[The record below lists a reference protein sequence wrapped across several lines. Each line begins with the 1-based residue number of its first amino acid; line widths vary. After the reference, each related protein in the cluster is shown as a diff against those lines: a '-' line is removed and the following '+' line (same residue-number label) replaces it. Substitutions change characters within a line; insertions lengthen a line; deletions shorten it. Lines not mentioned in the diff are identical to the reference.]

1 MGGDRRPGPPGVRV
15 VYEDDAIMVVE
26 KPAGMPVA
34 LRPGDRKGKRP
45 VTLIDRLKVDAR
57 RAARAGHGSKHAPRL
72 RAINPLEAPCC
83 GLVVLTKTDQAAAA
97 LTEQFHSSRPHRI
110 ATAVVRGSPG
120 LDMFTI
126 KSRLVTGRDGSVRSF
141 DEQEMPTGRDGR
153 EAVSHVRVQERAGE
167 LTLVRIRMETDRPGQ
182 AIAQLRQVGLPLVG
196 DPGPRARPL
205 DGPVRMMLHLGEIA
219 FKHPVTHEQVKFT
232 VPPPPVFRLRI
243 EDAAATP
250 HRPQQQPEPEFR
262 SEPPARG
269 EDETSNAPAL
279 RPLPPPPSQIQ
290 PEAPAD
296 EDDAAHEVPP
306 TMRRP
311 VKPRPIDPVEPV
323 GLTPPAQQPGIE
335 PAPAAPQTP
344 APRAEEQP
352 EPSEPA
358 PQPKEKTAPKPVQ
371 PPHRDDKGSGSW
383 EHVAGWYD
391 DLLERRGSDHH
402 TAVVLPG
409 VLRLLDPQT
418 DQRILDVAC
427 GQGLLAREL
436 TQAGATVIG
445 VDASPSLI
453 EAARK
458 RVPRGAEFFVADAR
472 ELGRL
477 RTEQELDPCDGAACV
492 LAAMNF
498 DPIEPAFGAIA
509 SMLRPGGRFVLVILH
524 PAFRV
529 PGRTAWVWRTEP
541 DGSTVQSRQIDA
553 YLSPAS
559 HPITMNPGEVARGK
573 RPITTWTH
581 HRPLSAYI
589 NALGE
594 AGLLVDRVEEWTSA
608 RRSEPGPR
616 AEAENRARAE
626 IPMFAAIR
634 AVRPAC

>member
-1 MGGDRRPGPPGVRV
+1 MRI
-15 VYEDDAIMVVE
+15 VYEDDAFLVAE
-26 KPAGMPVA
+26 KPAGMPIA

-45 VTLIDRLKVDAR
+45 TTLIDRLKIGQR
-57 RAARAGHGSKHAPRL
+57 RATRAGTGPKQTPRL
-72 RAINPLEAPCC
+72 RAINPLDPAVC
-83 GLVVLTKTDQAAAA
+83 GLVVIAKTDEAAAA
-97 LTEQFHSSRPHRI
+97 LTEQFHSARSHRI
-110 ATAVVRGSPG
+110 ATAVVRGSPSQ
-120 LDMFTI
+120 DMLTI
-126 KSRLVTGRDGSVRSF
+126 KSMLVTGRDGSVRSF
-141 DEQEMPTGRDGR
+141 DEQEMPIGREGR
-153 EAVSHVRVQERAGE
+153 EAVAHVRVQERAGE
-167 LTLVRIRMETDRPGQ
+167 LTLIRIRLDTDRPGQ
-182 AIAQLRQVGLPLVG
+182 AIAQLRQIGLPLVG

-205 DGPVRMMLHLGEIA
+205 DGPIRMMLHLGEIA
-219 FKHPVTHEQVKFT
+219 FRHPVTHEQVKFT
-232 VPPPPVFRLRI
+232 TPPPPAFRLRL

-250 HRPQQQPEPEFR
+250 HRPQPQQKLESRPEPR
-262 SEPPARG
+262 SELREEIQPG
-269 EDETSNAPAL
+269 TSSAL
-279 RPLPPPPSQIQ
+279 RPLPPSPAQSPPEPPTSQE
-290 PEAPAD
+290 EASF
-296 EDDAAHEVPP
+296 EVPP

-311 VKPRPIDPVEPV
+311 VKPRPIDPVEP
-323 GLTPPAQQPGIE
+323 LPASPALK
-335 PAPAAPQTP
+335 PAPEAVSPVSETP
-344 APRAEEQP
+344 AVPPPPVQQSEPPKRAP
-352 EPSEPA
+352 EPVRPA
-358 PQPKEKTAPKPVQ
+358 E
-371 PPHRDDKGSGSW
+371 RDEKGSGSW

-402 TAVVLPG
+402 TTVVLPG
-409 VLRLLDPQT
+409 VLRLLDPQN

-436 TQAGATVIG
+436 TQAGASVIG

-477 RTEQELDPCDGAACV
+477 KTMQELDLCDSAACV

-524 PAFRV
+524 PAFRI
-529 PGRTAWVWRTEP
+529 PGQTAWVWRTEP
-541 DGSTVQSRQIDA
+541 DGSTVQSRQVDA

-573 RPITTWTH
+573 RAVTTWTH
-581 HRPLSAYI
+581 HRPLSAYT

-594 AGLLVDRVEEWTSA
+594 AGLLVDRIEEWASE

-634 AVRPAC
+634 AVRVEG

>member
-1 MGGDRRPGPPGVRV
+1 
-15 VYEDDAIMVVE
+15 MVVE
-26 KPAGMPVA
+26 KPAGMPIA

-57 RAARAGHGSKHAPRL
+57 RAARAGHGSRHAPKL
-72 RAINPLEAPCC
+72 RAINPLDPACC
-83 GLVVLTKTDQAAAA
+83 GLVVLAKTDDAAAG

-110 ATAVVRGSPG
+110 ATAVVRGSPSQ
-120 LDMFTI
+120 DMFTI

-141 DEQEMPTGRDGR
+141 DEQDLPIGRDGR
-153 EAVSHVRVQERAGE
+153 EAIAHVRVQERAGE
-167 LTLVRIRMETDRPGQ
+167 LTLLRVRMETDRPGQ
-182 AIAQLRQVGLPLVG
+182 AIAQFRQVGLPLVG

-219 FKHPVTHEQVKFT
+219 FRHPVTHEQVKFT
-232 VPPPPVFRLRI
+232 TPPPPVFRLRI
-243 EDAAATP
+243 EDAAAAP
-250 HRPQQQPEPEFR
+250 HRPRQPTPEPERQPESR
-262 SEPPARG
+262 SEAG
-269 EDETSNAPAL
+269 QADAPAL
-279 RPLPPPPSQIQ
+279 RPLPPS
-290 PEAPAD
+290 PAQSPVSD
-296 EDDAAHEVPP
+296 TEEEQSGSFEVPP
-306 TMRRP
+306 TMLRP
-311 VKPRPIDPVEPV
+311 VKPRPIDPVEP
-323 GLTPPAQQPGIE
+323 PPARS
-335 PAPAAPQTP
+335 APQTEAGSP
-344 APRAEEQP
+344 PSAAETAALPTPPPQQREAPKRDP
-352 EPSEPA
+352 EPARPA
-358 PQPKEKTAPKPVQ
+358 RVEE
-371 PPHRDDKGSGSW
+371 KGSGSW

-402 TAVVLPG
+402 TTVVLPG
-409 VLRLLDPQT
+409 VLRLLDPQN

-436 TQAGATVIG
+436 TQAGASVIG

-458 RVPRGAEFFVADAR
+458 RVPQGAEFFVADAR

-477 RTEQELDPCDGAACV
+477 KTEQELDTCDSAACV

-524 PAFRV
+524 PAFRI

-541 DGSTVQSRQIDA
+541 DGSTVQSRHVDA
-553 YLSPAS
+553 YLSPTS

-573 RPITTWTH
+573 RPVNTWTH

-594 AGLLVDRVEEWTSA
+594 AGLLVDRVEEWASE

-634 AVRPAC
+634 AVRVEG